1 MLYMHNINTTRE
13 NQSVR
18 KLNHHTRT
26 TDDGVGY
33 TLYNIVI
40 IIIINHE
47 QRRRSGGEMK
57 GFRRR
62 PATRRWRRHDVYNI
76 LLYNIMYMY

>member
-1 MLYMHNINTTRE
+1 MRE
-13 NQSVR
+13 DQGTR

-40 IIIINHE
+40 IIIIIIINHE
-47 QRRRSGGEMK
+47 QRRWSGGEMK
-57 GFRRR
+57 GFCRRA
-62 PATRRWRRHDVYNI
+62 ATRR
-76 LLYNIMYMY
+76 

>member
-1 MLYMHNINTTRE
+1 ME
-13 NQSVR
+13 DQGVR

-40 IIIINHE
+40 IIIIINHE
-47 QRRRSGGEMK
+47 QRRWNGGEMK
-57 GFRRR
+57 GFCRRA
-62 PATRRWRRHDVYNI
+62 ATRRWRRHDVYI
-76 LLYNIMYMY
+76 